1 MLTNKQHEL
10 LSFIKKRMSEKG
22 VPPSFE
28 EMKEAVH
35 LKSKS
40 GIHRLIIALE
50 ERGYLRRLPNRA
62 RAIEIIKLPGDTI
75 KTNKIHE
82 ETENIIN
89 ANFNSNHNNLD
100 KIPLRENLKIPLYG
114 KIAAGIPIE
123 ALTNPS
129 EFLELPSDFCLNDG
143 DHYALTIDGDSMIE
157 EGIIDGDTVIIKN
170 TNQAENGAIVVALID
185 QEEATLKKFRKRGE
199 SIALEPANS
208 KHKIQIYGKD
218 RVEVQGKLVG
228 LLRHY

>member
-1 MLTNKQHEL
+1 MLTKKQHEL
-10 LSFIKKRMSEKG
+10 LMFIKKRMTEKG

-28 EMKEAVH
+28 EMKDAVN

-40 GIHRLIIALE
+40 GIHRLIVALE

-62 RAIEIIKLPGDTI
+62 RAIEVIKLPEDTSSI
-75 KTNKIHE
+75 SEHYEQK
-82 ETENIIN
+82 ENIIN
-89 ANFNSNHNNLD
+89 ASLIRVRNEPQ
-100 KIPLRENLKIPLYG
+100 KYNLKIPLYG

-129 EFLELPSDFCLNDG
+129 EFLEVPSELCRNNG
-143 DHYALTIDGDSMIE
+143 DHYALTIDGDSMID

-218 RVEVQGKLVG
+218 RIEVQGKLVG
-228 LLRHY
+228 LLRYY